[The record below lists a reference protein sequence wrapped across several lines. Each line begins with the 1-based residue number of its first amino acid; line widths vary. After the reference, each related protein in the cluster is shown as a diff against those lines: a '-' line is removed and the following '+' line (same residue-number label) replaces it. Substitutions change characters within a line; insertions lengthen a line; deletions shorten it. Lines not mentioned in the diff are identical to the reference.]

1 MQSRL
6 DTQFVQGIDL
16 SLPQPGELH
25 IEEGGSHD
33 KVDKLSV
40 GEGGGDHLGG
50 KVNNTQEVNG
60 GEMWTGRR
68 HRKVDINIFI
78 DVFFSGFLK
87 KQYVPVLVE
96 IISDLRAQ
104 AECAPLV
111 NIRAIIKQPG
121 KESNLG
127 ELVVQGN
134 VGEPLE
140 VELVVQVDVGE
151 PLQVDGPRRQQLGG
165 RGLLPLRSQPNTLFK
180 VLFERLNNLSDDPH
194 QGSPQ
199 EGEALPLGLLLAP
212 T

>member
-1 MQSRL
+1 ML
-6 DTQFVQGIDL
+6 VQI
-16 SLPQPGELH
+16 
-25 IEEGGSHD
+25 
-33 KVDKLSV
+33 
-40 GEGGGDHLGG
+40 
-50 KVNNTQEVNG
+50 
-60 GEMWTGRR
+60 
-68 HRKVDINIFI
+68 
-78 DVFFSGFLK
+78 
-87 KQYVPVLVE
+87 Y
-96 IISDLRAQ
+96 DLRAQ

-111 NIRAIIKQPG
+111 NIRAINEQPG

-127 ELVVQGN
+127 ELVVQVN
-134 VGEPLE
+134 VGEPLQ

-180 VLFERLNNLSDDPH
+180 VLFEPLNNLSSDPH